1 MKKKKAVFIIFQL
14 LVVSFQLSVYS
25 YADSLGRAEA
35 LYLQGSYS
43 ESINECAVNISKD
56 SRIRDKAY
64 YLISLSYLKINDTE
78 KAREKLKL
86 ITDNFRDSRYFDSA
100 KLAYAD
106 SFFLEQNYTR
116 AKELYEALIKSS
128 AKLSST
134 AYLRLGQCAL
144 KSGNWQEVKNYGDT
158 LVQNYP
164 LSLEAA
170 LFKELLKNNEF
181 FFTVQVGCFAN
192 LENARRLANKL
203 KSENFDSYIDELS
216 LSGNRLYRVRVGKLK
231 SRQEAEAIKEALSKN
246 GYHTRI
252 YP

>member
-43 ESINECAVNISKD
+43 ESINCLG
-56 SRIRDKAY
+56 IRDRDGKARDNVY
-64 YLISLSYLKINDTE
+64 YLLALNYLKISDTE
-78 KAREKLKL
+78 KAREKLQF
-86 ITDNFRDSRYFDSA
+86 IIDNFKDSKYFDSA

-128 AKLSST
+128 VKLSST

-158 LVQNYP
+158 LAQNYP

-231 SRQEAEAIKEALSKN
+231 SRQEAEEQKLLLEKE
-246 GYHTRI
+246 GYPTRI
-252 YP
+252 FP